1 MNNFVKFFLIIIFIF
16 VNACKT
22 NNEVKKIAI
31 EDKDLDFQM
40 IEAYEEGLKLLEEN
54 NFFDAAKKFN
64 EAEILYPQSLWAP
77 RASLMS
83 AYSYYNGSY
92 YANTI
97 DELKRYIKIYP
108 KHNRLSYA
116 YYLLAMSYYEQISD
130 EKKDLGSII
139 DAQKNFNIVLKNY
152 PNSDF
157 ALDSEYKLELIEE
170 ILASKEMYIARYYI
184 EREKWIPAINR
195 YKNVINNYESTIYVE
210 EALHRLVEIH
220 YKIGLIEESKKY
232 AALLGYNYQSS
243 EWYQKSYKVFNKD
256 YEKIIKKKK
265 KQKNKV
271 STLEKIKSLLKNE
284 K

>member
-97 DELKRYIKIYP
+97 DTLK
-108 KHNRLSYA
+108 SF
-116 YYLLAMSYYEQISD
+116 
-130 EKKDLGSII
+130 II
-139 DAQKNFNIVLKNY
+139 QN
-152 PNSDF
+152 
-157 ALDSEYKLELIEE
+157 
-170 ILASKEMYIARYYI
+170 
-184 EREKWIPAINR
+184 
-195 YKNVINNYESTIYVE
+195 
-210 EALHRLVEIH
+210 
-220 YKIGLIEESKKY
+220 
-232 AALLGYNYQSS
+232 
-243 EWYQKSYKVFNKD
+243 
-256 YEKIIKKKK
+256 
-265 KQKNKV
+265 
-271 STLEKIKSLLKNE
+271 
-284 K
+284 